1 MATYDDEC
9 PINLSS
15 LPTYSP
21 PTYCNTSLLLLL
33 WSFPFCH
40 TCSNIPLLLP
50 CEKRGGFGTFLP
62 RMPEYF
68 PSLLISTPP
77 KSSSPLFFAT
87 EKILGTFF
95 PSLLPPPP
103 LTVAKMLLERGGG
116 GGKGVVKS
124 EKVRIWGRGVSAKQP
139 VFCGRRKEGGIS
151 SYHTGTRK
159 KERQNTFLKICVG
172 DCRS

>member
-1 MATYDDEC
+1 MPHQSLVSPYLLQHE
-9 PINLSS
+9 SS
-15 LPTYSP
+15 SSSVVVF
-21 PTYCNTSLLLLL
+21 SLLSHLLQ
-33 WSFPFCH
+33 
-40 TCSNIPLLLP
+40 
-50 CEKRGGFGTFLP
+50 
-62 RMPEYF
+62 Y
-68 PSLLISTPP
+68 
-77 KSSSPLFFAT
+77 SSSSAVRKKRRIRHFSSTNACIFSLSPYFHTSEVLFSTFFAT

-159 KERQNTFLKICVG
+159 KERQKTFLKICVG
-172 DCRS
+172 DYRR